1 MVFQRDKGAPSSSFE
16 TGLPPAQSGED
27 VPRWLVILGLVAGLT
42 LLVALL
48 RYAVDLLGVVFV
60 IILVG
65 FAIRALSDWLTEG
78 ESVSGWAM
86 SAVSLGLMGTV
97 LVGLWLFN
105 SHDIASESLQNRLP
119 GPIQRTVA
127 WAESQGWGQR
137 VLLPGSSGS
146 GVLAGGAGGA
156 AESGGGVTSAEAAD
170 PRGPLAMSPQPRSS
184 PSLPVSGAIA
194 AVTRPRAAPAR
205 RTTPPGEAE
214 AAPTAGQA
222 DQTPGA
228 VPAEPQPI
236 AVPTRITLTSSPARA
251 VVGRSVRLTAQVRAV
266 GAETSPTGTVVFSAN
281 DALLGRASVRN
292 GTAVLVTLNL
302 AIGDHTLSAAYEG
315 DGTHLPSRA
324 ASISQAV
331 ARK

>member
-1 MVFQRDKGAPSSSFE
+1 MVFQRDKGVPSDSFE

-86 SAVSLGLMGTV
+86 SALSLGLMGTV

-105 SHDIASESLQNRLP
+105 SHDIATESLQNRLP
-119 GPIQRTVA
+119 GPVQRTVA
-127 WAESQGWGQR
+127 RLESHGWGQR
-137 VLLPGSSGS
+137 VLLPGSSASGAILGGGDGLAGS
-146 GVLAGGAGGA
+146 GIGLVADASHPS
-156 AESGGGVTSAEAAD
+156 EPVT
-170 PRGPLAMSPQPRSS
+170 MSPQPRSS

-194 AVTRPRAAPAR
+194 AVTRSRTMPAR
-205 RTTPPGEAE
+205 RTTAPGEAE
-214 AAPTAGQA
+214 AAPPAGQTA
-222 DQTPGA
+222 AAPGA
-228 VPAEPQPI
+228 APAEPQPI
-236 AVPTRITLTSSPARA
+236 AVTTSITLTSSPARA

-266 GAETSPTGTVVFSAN
+266 GAETSPTGTVVFSAD
-281 DALLGRASVRN
+281 DALLGRAAVRN

-302 AIGDHTLSAAYEG
+302 AIGDHTLSASYEG
-315 DGTHLPSRA
+315 DGTHLPSRS